1 MFATE
6 PLTVSTGAGGRRGS
20 RAPDERTTVVAS
32 PVLLKGGAVA
42 PVRDGG
48 ATRLRG
54 VRHKAVPA
62 PDAGRVP
69 AVAGSFGAPHGRN
82 RRRAGH
88 FNTLAPA
95 RSRAVSSGNGLGRC
109 DPRFAKLYVVSK
121 PQRTRRELI
130 RTVALGAGYLA
141 GGISS
146 PAAHVAT
153 VRDTRVVSR
162 RPDLYH
168 GWPTLARRSNGELLL
183 VCSGGRE
190 SHVCPFGWVEM
201 MRSKNGGRTWGW
213 PRVLMDTAIDDRDAG
228 VCETK
233 QGSLLV
239 TTFTSLAYAEYL
251 DAAKPGDKGRFQ
263 DWTEERIAAWRAAH
277 ERTPDADREEMLG
290 TWMLR
295 STDAGASWSAPYR
308 VPVNSPHGPIALSD
322 GRIIYAGK
330 RLWHEK
336 RRIGVADSH
345 DDGRTWRWL
354 AEIPTRDGDD
364 FAEYHELHVVEAATG
379 RLVVH
384 IRNHNKADERE
395 TLQTESE
402 DGGRTWSVPHPIG
415 VWGLPSHLLRLG
427 DGRLLMTYGHR
438 REPFGNQARLS
449 EDHGES
455 WSDAMTISADG
466 IGFDLGYPSTV
477 ELEDG
482 SLVTVWYERMA
493 DSPYAVLR
501 QAAWTISSA

>member
-1 MFATE
+1 
-6 PLTVSTGAGGRRGS
+6 
-20 RAPDERTTVVAS
+20 
-32 PVLLKGGAVA
+32 
-42 PVRDGG
+42 
-48 ATRLRG
+48 
-54 VRHKAVPA
+54 
-62 PDAGRVP
+62 
-69 AVAGSFGAPHGRN
+69 
-82 RRRAGH
+82 
-88 FNTLAPA
+88 
-95 RSRAVSSGNGLGRC
+95 
-109 DPRFAKLYVVSK
+109 
-121 PQRTRRELI
+121 
-130 RTVALGAGYLA
+130 
-141 GGISS
+141 
-146 PAAHVAT
+146 
-153 VRDTRVVSR
+153 
-162 RPDLYH
+162 
-168 GWPTLARRSNGELLL
+168 
-183 VCSGGRE
+183 
-190 SHVCPFGWVEM
+190 
-201 MRSKNGGRTWGW
+201 
-213 PRVLMDTAIDDRDAG
+213 MDTAIDDRDAG

-251 DAAKPGDKGRFQ
+251 DGAKPGDKGRFL
-263 DWTEERIAAWRAAH
+263 DWTEERIAAWRSAH

-364 FAEYHELHVVEAATG
+364 FAEYHELHIVEAATG

-384 IRNHNKADERE
+384 IRNHNKANERE

-415 VWGLPSHLLRLG
+415 VWGLPSHLLRLR
-427 DGRLLMTYGHR
+427 DGRLLMSYGHR
-438 REPFGNQARLS
+438 REPFGNEARLS

-477 ELEDG
+477 ELDDG

-493 DSPYAVLR
+493 DSTYAVLR